1 MATSTLLQTGE
12 QAPVLDKGH
21 GTDALG
27 PSDTSDSG
35 SDLQGGH
42 GLVMDE
48 DLGLDTGTNEDATHG
63 GNDAGPDI
71 GDARLDSDSDSGG
84 SGERASAGRDSVEL
98 ENSDIYPDHVEN
110 LFGSE
115 GDLDESAAEIA
126 DEVDLGTNQ
135 TDIDRG
141 PRGRRSR

>member
-12 QAPVLDKGH
+12 EPPVVDRGH
-21 GTDALG
+21 GTEALG

-48 DLGLDTGTNEDATHG
+48 DLGLDTGTNEDATRAG
-63 GNDAGPDI
+63 EDAGPDI
-71 GDARLDSDSDSGG
+71 GDANLSSDSDSGG
-84 SGERASAGRDSVEL
+84 SGERASAGRDSL
-98 ENSDIYPDHVEN
+98 ERENGDIYPDHVES
-110 LFGSE
+110 LLG
-115 GDLDESAAEIA
+115 GLADVDESASDIA
-126 DEVDLGTNQ
+126 DEVDAGTNQ

-141 PRGRRSR
+141 PRDRRGS

>member
-1 MATSTLLQTGE
+1 MHARPVNGSSHHAGSLFSRSASRSDRNAQAKAPARGHVDCWSIEHHAKERLMATSTLLQTGE

-48 DLGLDTGTNEDATHG
+48 DLGLDTGTNEDATR
-63 GNDAGPDI
+63 AG
-71 GDARLDSDSDSGG
+71 
-84 SGERASAGRDSVEL
+84 E
-98 ENSDIYPDHVEN
+98 
-110 LFGSE
+110 
-115 GDLDESAAEIA
+115 
-126 DEVDLGTNQ
+126 
-135 TDIDRG
+135 
-141 PRGRRSR
+141 